1 MKELEFIISPD
12 KLTLTDVKNILSKN
26 LKLKLSNKSIERIST
41 NRNYLDSK
49 LNSKDQVFYGINTGF
64 GSLCDTRI
72 PENDLKKLQV
82 NLVRS
87 HACGSGKEID
97 SKIVKLMILIKIN
110 ALSLGYSGVH
120 LKTVEK
126 LIFLFN
132 NDILPVVFESGSLGA
147 SGDLAPLAHLSLA
160 LIGEGEVNFKG
171 SKSASKDVFESFG
184 ESTLE
189 LDSKEGLALL
199 NGTQFMSAHAT
210 YSYLKLDS
218 LFNWIHK
225 ISALSIDA
233 FNCRLSPFDSK
244 PHLLRGFKGQS
255 LCAQQILEK
264 LDKSDLHQIHGKS
277 VQDPYS
283 FRCIPQ
289 VHGASLDVL
298 HDFEAKLTV
307 EINAVTDNPLV
318 FNKEDEI
325 ISAGNFHGQPIAMT
339 MDFMAI
345 AAAELGSISERRIY
359 KLISG
364 TRGLPAFLIE
374 NPGLNSG
381 FMISQYTAASLVSKN
396 KIFSHPASVDSIE
409 SSNGQEDHVSMGSIA
424 GVKLVEVIENVKRIL
439 SIELMTAAQAM
450 EFRRPRK
457 TSEELELML
466 SDFRSKVPFI
476 EKDQVMYTLMQK
488 SEEFISEQL

>member
-26 LKLKLSNKSIERIST
+26 LKLKLSNKSIERINT

-72 PENDLKKLQV
+72 PNNDLKKLQV

-147 SGDLAPLAHLSLA
+147 SGDLAPLAHLSLT

-171 SKSASKDVFESFG
+171 SKRSSKDVFESFG

-210 YSYLKLDS
+210 YAYLKLDS

-264 LDKSDLHQIHGKS
+264 LDKKVIYTKFMVSLFKIPILLDA
-277 VQDPYS
+277 
-283 FRCIPQ
+283 FPQ

-298 HDFEAKLTV
+298 HDFETKLTV

-318 FNKEDEI
+318 FNKEEEI
-325 ISAGNFHGQPIAMT
+325 ISAGNFHGQPIAMA

-364 TRGLPAFLIE
+364 SRGLPAFLIE

-381 FMISQYTAASLVSKN
+381 FMICQYTAASLVSKN
-396 KIFSHPASVDSIE
+396 KIFSHPAAVDSIE

-488 SEEFISEQL
+488 SEEFIF

>member
-1 MKELEFIISPD
+1 MQELEFTISPTQ
-12 KLTLTDVKNILSKN
+12 LTLSDVKKILLEK
-26 LKLKLSNKSIERIST
+26 LQLKLSKVSIERINK
-41 NRNYLDSK
+41 NRKYLDNK
-49 LNSKDQVFYGINTGF
+49 LKSKDHVFYGINTGF
-64 GSLCDTRI
+64 GSLCDKKI
-72 PENDLKKLQV
+72 SQDDLKKLQV

-87 HACGSGKEID
+87 HACGTGDEIN
-97 SKIVKLMILIKIN
+97 STIVKLMILIKIN

-120 LKTVEK
+120 LKTIEK

-132 NDILPVVFESGSLGA
+132 NDILPVIFESGSLGA
-147 SGDLAPLAHLSLA
+147 SGDLAPLAHLSLT

-171 SKSASKDVFESFG
+171 SKVASKEVFDSFG
-184 ESTLE
+184 ETVLE

-210 YSYLKLDS
+210 YAFLKLDS
-218 LFNWIHK
+218 LFKWIHK

-244 PHLLRGFKGQS
+244 PHALRGFKGQS
-255 LCAQQILEK
+255 YCAQQILDLLNE
-264 LDKSDLHQIHGKS
+264 SDLLKIDNKS

-298 HDFEAKLTV
+298 KEFEHKTTI
-307 EINAVTDNPLV
+307 EINAVTDNPIV
-318 FNKEDEI
+318 FDQEDEI
-325 ISAGNFHGQPIAMT
+325 ISAGNFHGQPIAMA

-409 SSNGQEDHVSMGSIA
+409 SSNGQEDHVSMGSIS
-424 GVKLVEVIENVKRIL
+424 GVKLVEVVKNLQRIL
-439 SIELMTAAQAM
+439 SIEIMTAAQAM

-457 TSEELELML
+457 TSPELEQML
-466 SDFRSKVPFI
+466 FNYRTKVPYI
-476 EKDQVMYTLMQK
+476 SEDEVMYTLMNK
-488 SEEFISEQL
+488 SEEFISEDF

>member
-1 MKELEFIISPD
+1 MKELEFIISPE
-12 KLTLTDVKNILSKN
+12 KLSLSDIKNILTKN
-26 LKLKLSNKSIERIST
+26 LLLKLSNKSIERINK
-41 NRNYLDSK
+41 NRDYLDRK
-49 LNSKDQVFYGINTGF
+49 LNTKDQVFYGINTGF

-87 HACGSGKEID
+87 HACGSGKEIN
-97 SKIVKLMILIKIN
+97 SIIVKLMILIKIN
-110 ALSLGYSGVH
+110 ALSLGHSGVH

-147 SGDLAPLAHLSLA
+147 SGDLAPLAHLSLT
-160 LIGEGEVNFKG
+160 LIGEGEVNYKG
-171 SKSASKDVFESFG
+171 SKRASKDVFDSFG
-184 ESTLE
+184 ESILE

-210 YSYLKLDS
+210 YAYLKLNS
-218 LFNWIHK
+218 LFSWIHK

-255 LCAQQILEK
+255 QCAQQILEI
-264 LDKSDLHQIHGKS
+264 LDNSDLYQIHGKS
-277 VQDPYS
+277 IQDPYS

-298 HDFEAKLTV
+298 HDFKAKLTI

-318 FNKEDEI
+318 FNQEDEI
-325 ISAGNFHGQPIAMT
+325 ISAGNFHGQPIAMA

-424 GVKLVEVIENVKRIL
+424 GVKLVEVVENIKRIL

-457 TSEELELML
+457 TSPELELML
-466 SDFRSKVPFI
+466 SDFRTKVPYI

-488 SEEFISEQL
+488 SEEFISEEL